1 MKTKILFSP
10 DYTGTSLYNDKAQNL
25 PYKYLPLSPDLTKQ
39 LEEFDNSIWELCP
52 GCKIT
57 KKRRKEIYKNGLRLC
72 QLVSLEL
79 GDDYEVVEDLD
90 WIKP

>member
-10 DYTGTSLYNDKAQNL
+10 DYGGTSLYNDKAQNL
-25 PYKYLPLSPDLTKQ
+25 PYKYVPLSPDLTKQ
-39 LEEFDNSIWELCP
+39 LEEFDDSIWELCP
-52 GCKIT
+52 GGKAT
-57 KKRRKEIYKNGLRLC
+57 KERRKEIYKNGLRLC

-79 GDDYEVVEDLD
+79 GDDYEVVELLD